1 MGDSP
6 HTSLVK
12 IESLQLAFS
21 FRGIDSSVEMQM
33 LIIIFLVFVEL
44 FFLLITHA
52 RVAFVNVVVEQEE
65 EEDDV

>member
-12 IESLQLAFS
+12 IESFQLAFS